1 MNPMEMLLAVVMA
14 ALAAGVATS
23 YIQVPTEL
31 TSSSVAVAFML
42 IVVLGMFSYSPVVG
56 IAGMILLA
64 VLIFNRNVARFS
76 TYTQAVRA
84 ENPRRGEYADMHI
97 AKERVDMMPY
107 ASTASGPRDY
117 AQFRETTPGGWMP
130 LSEGFTTEQTAYSSF
145 GSEQYANGQ
154 YPLENQRQWS
164 NPYMEEVK
172 FRPSLDTGNNEFQRY
187 GPDMDEKRVPLA
199 YQ

>member
-1 MNPMEMLLAVVMA
+1 MEMLLAVIMA

-64 VLIFNRNVARFS
+64 VLIFNRNVATFS

-84 ENPRRGEYADMHI
+84 ENPRRGEYGDMHI
-97 AKERVDMMPY
+97 AKERADVMPY
-107 ASTASGPRDY
+107 ASALSGPRDY
-117 AQFRETTPGGWMP
+117 AEFRETKAGGW
-130 LSEGFTTEQTAYSSF
+130 LSEGFTSEQTTYSSF
-145 GSEQYANGQ
+145 GAEQYANGQ
-154 YPLENQRQWS
+154 YPLDNQRQWS
-164 NPYMEEVK
+164 NPYVEEYK
-172 FRPSLDTGNNEFQRY
+172 FRPSLDTGNNDFQRY
-187 GPDMDEKRVPLA
+187 GPNMDEKLVPLA